1 MALEK
6 LTKIGDKTIP
16 EIAEEILEIVRNE
29 DTLNDCF
36 GIRWDKKKFKV
47 GANLHKSHL
56 LYQDQE
62 YDHNDNPIYP
72 EGKGRYKGYYD
83 AGELNGTSSIGI
95 DYHDTAKVVEK
106 KIEYS
111 LSYSFD
117 NDSNFYLI
125 QGHSAEGG
133 ADIDEWII
141 TNAKVRVAY

>member
-1 MALEK
+1 MANEK
-6 LTKIGDKTIP
+6 LTKIGDKTIS

-29 DTLNDCF
+29 DTVNDCF
-36 GIRWDKKKFKV
+36 GVRWDRAKYNV
-47 GANLHKSHL
+47 GDDLHNSHQ

-62 YDHNDNPIYP
+62 YDQDDNPIYP

-83 AGELNGTSSIGI
+83 AGELNGTCSIGI
-95 DYHDTAKVVEK
+95 DFYDTAKVIAK